1 MIPASSSCIDL
12 IFTAQPNFVV
22 YSAVHP
28 SLHTNCNHQITYC
41 NLNLMILYPP
51 SYKCLVR
58 VYKRAI
64 ESAINA
70 ALNKVDWEF
79 LLYNKS
85 VNQQVNYI

>member
-1 MIPASSSCIDL
+1 MLPASSSCIDL
-12 IFTAQPNFVV
+12 IFTDQPVV

-28 SLHTNCNHQITYC
+28 SLHINCNHQITYC

-51 SYKCLVR
+51 PYKCLVR
-58 VYKRAI
+58 DYKRAI

-79 LLYNKS
+79 LLYKKS

>member
-1 MIPASSSCIDL
+1 MLPASSSCIDL
-12 IFTAQPNFVV
+12 IFTDQPVV

-51 SYKCLVR
+51 SYKCLVW
-58 VYKRAI
+58 VYKRAN

-70 ALNKVDWEF
+70 ALNKMDWEF
-79 LLYNKS
+79 FFYNKC
-85 VNQQVNYI
+85 

>member
-1 MIPASSSCIDL
+1 MLPASSSCIDL
-12 IFTAQPNFVV
+12 IFTDQPVV

-51 SYKCLVR
+51 YKCLVR